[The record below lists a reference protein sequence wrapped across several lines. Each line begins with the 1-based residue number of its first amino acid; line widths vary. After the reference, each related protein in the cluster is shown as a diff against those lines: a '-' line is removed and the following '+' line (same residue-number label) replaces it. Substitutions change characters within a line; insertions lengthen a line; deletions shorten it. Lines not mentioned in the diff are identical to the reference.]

1 MILSRVL
8 LAAPFL
14 ALATPAFA
22 EPAAAPNPCSYRG
35 QGFVEVP
42 GTATCVKVS
51 GSTVAEAGAGKRSTT
66 RSRVG
71 CTESVDVRADTELG
85 PVRGFV
91 RLKAGQGVA
100 REPLGLR

>member
-1 MILSRVL
+1 VILSRVL

-51 GSTVAEAGAGKRSTT
+51 GSAVAEVGAGSRTT

-71 CTESVDVRADTELG
+71 GTVSADVRSETAMG
-85 PVRGFV
+85 QVRGYV
-91 RLKAGQGVA
+91 RLKTGQGSA
-100 REPLGLR
+100 REP